1 MEMAQHFDIDSLEM
15 LKEIME
21 DEFDDLIR
29 IYLEDSDKRLPELR
43 EAETQLN
50 AVALRELA
58 HSFKGASSNISA
70 LPLAELCLVV
80 ETAARD
86 NNLAVVPEA
95 INNIDSEYQKVRQHL
110 AEMLSPSL

>member
-1 MEMAQHFDIDSLEM
+1 MEMAQHFDLDSLEM

-43 EAETQLN
+43 DAETKLD
-50 AVALRELA
+50 AGVLRELA

-70 LPLAELCLVV
+70 LPLAELCLIV

-86 NNLAVVPEA
+86 NDLSAVPA
-95 INNIDSEYQKVRQHL
+95 TLDKIDAEYCEVRRL
-110 AEMLSPSL
+110 LKAML